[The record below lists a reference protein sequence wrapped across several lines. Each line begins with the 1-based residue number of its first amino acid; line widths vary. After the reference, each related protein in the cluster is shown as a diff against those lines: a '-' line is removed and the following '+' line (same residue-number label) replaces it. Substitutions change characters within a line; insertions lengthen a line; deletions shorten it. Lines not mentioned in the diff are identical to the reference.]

1 MRKYSWPS
9 TELHCGAIK
18 LDWNDNVVASLGNWK
33 STQCEVANNTAQHG
47 KTQGWQLLAYS
58 LKQQLISRGK
68 KGPPSHFKACTFHTL
83 VGSLIPL
90 GCITTQGP
98 ASLLSVVWS
107 LLRRALPSPLR
118 PTLQYEGEQIG
129 GAFFSST
136 LKWLQGQCPIN
147 VIEVCLGKPSPKTN

>member
-1 MRKYSWPS
+1 MTRDISGRLYVWKYSWPS

-83 VGSLIPL
+83 VGSLIPPWL
-90 GCITTQGP
+90 HHHPRPCFP
-98 ASLLSVVWS
+98 VVCCLVPFTES
-107 LLRRALPSPLR
+107 PPLPSAAHITIWRRTNWRCVL
-118 PTLQYEGEQIG
+118 
-129 GAFFSST
+129 FFNS
-136 LKWLQGQCPIN
+136 
-147 VIEVCLGKPSPKTN
+147 